1 MCIPKMP
8 VIMSLID
15 VNYYCMND
23 KIYRITAL
31 WLDYILMSKLVLNL
45 QFQVFEVSRI
55 SLI

>member
-15 VNYYCMND
+15 VNDYCMND

-31 WLDYILMSKLVLNL
+31 WLDYILM
-45 QFQVFEVSRI
+45 
-55 SLI
+55 